1 MAFATT
7 NVRSCSLGGNLRLTV
22 GDWTGAQADAAGT
35 LTLAAGKVYQAQF
48 LGNGTSGEFNVNVQV
63 SPSGTAG
70 ILTLTVYNAA
80 DVSAGTFSI
89 ISA

>member
-1 MAFATT
+1 MAFATS
-7 NVRSCSLGGNLRLTV
+7 NVRSCSIGGNLKLTV
-22 GDWTGAQADAAGT
+22 GDWTGVQADEAGS

-48 LGNGTSGEFNVNVQV
+48 LPNVTDGKYTVDVKV

-70 ILTLTVYNAA
+70 IVTLTVYNGAT
-80 DVSAGTFSI
+80 VTAGTFSI

>member
-1 MAFATT
+1 MAFATS

-22 GDWTGAQADAAGT
+22 GDWSGVQADAAGT
-35 LTLAAGKVYQAQF
+35 MTLSAGKVYSADF
-48 LGNGTSGEFNVNVQV
+48 MTNNTSGPQTIEVNV

-70 ILTLTVYNAA
+70 IVTLTVYNGGT
-80 DVSAGTFSI
+80 VTAGTFAV

>member
-1 MAFATT
+1 MAFATS

-22 GDWTGAQADAAGT
+22 GDWTGAAADAAGT

-48 LGNGTSGEFNVNVQV
+48 LPNVTNVPREVNVAV

-70 ILTLTVYNAA
+70 IVTLTVYNSAA
-80 DVSAGTFSI
+80 VTAGTFSI